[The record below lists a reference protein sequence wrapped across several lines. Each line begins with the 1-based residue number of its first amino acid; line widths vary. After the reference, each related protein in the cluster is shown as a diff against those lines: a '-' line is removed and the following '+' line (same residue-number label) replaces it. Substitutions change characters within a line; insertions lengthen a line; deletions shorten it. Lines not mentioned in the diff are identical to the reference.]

1 LLHNKQKYKS
11 YAQLDGP
18 HGITNTC
25 ASLSSNTASPLGGVC
40 PNIKYGSAG
49 GQALVGFQIGFVVY
63 LMVVNIMELA
73 KGYTASTNQSTSE
86 EESERF
92 EGKKQEDQT
101 FISNIS
107 GNSAPPKSGP
117 TKRPLSVY
125 YQKRY

>member
-1 LLHNKQKYKS
+1 M
-11 YAQLDGP
+11 
-18 HGITNTC
+18 
-25 ASLSSNTASPLGGVC
+25 
-40 PNIKYGSAG
+40 
-49 GQALVGFQIGFVVY
+49 GFQIGFVVY

-73 KGYTASTNQSTSE
+73 KGYRASTNQSAFE
-86 EESERF
+86 EESERL
-92 EGKKQEDQT
+92 EGEEKDQT